1 MKHYCDICDKSF
13 KFKFI
18 RNLHQKYKCKCC
30 VVETK
35 PEELMCEQMME
46 RPQQPAA
53 GYYDKSEDLVPENNP
68 AMFKKKMN
76 NMFKNNV

>member
-30 VVETK
+30 VVE
-35 PEELMCEQMME
+35 PEPVCEQMME
-46 RPQQPAA
+46 QPTPASD
-53 GYYDKSEDLVPENNP
+53 GYYDKSEDLVPQNNP
-68 AMFKKKMN
+68 AMFKRKMDN
-76 NMFKNNV
+76 ILKNKF